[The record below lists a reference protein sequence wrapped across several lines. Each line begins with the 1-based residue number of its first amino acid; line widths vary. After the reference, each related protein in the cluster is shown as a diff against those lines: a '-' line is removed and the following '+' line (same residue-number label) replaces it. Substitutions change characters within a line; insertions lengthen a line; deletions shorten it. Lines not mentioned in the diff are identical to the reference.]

1 MSHSYSIVPAT
12 RQHLPMVPVIEQAA
26 ASLFSEHD
34 LPADIR
40 FLVTEPDLLCEA
52 QKDGRMWMALQTDG
66 QPVGFAYAVFIDGQA
81 HLDEMNV
88 HPEHGRRGVG
98 TRLLRTVIEWS
109 RAVGSSGLTLITFRH
124 LPWNAPFYER
134 LGFRCLAQDNVG
146 QGLRSL
152 ISEEALAG
160 IDTTNRVAMRIAF

>member
-1 MSHSYSIVPAT
+1 MTHSYSIVRAA

-34 LPADIR
+34 LPAGIR
-40 FLVTEPDLLCEA
+40 FLVTEPELLSEA
-52 QKDGRMWMALQTDG
+52 QKDGRMWMALQADG

-109 RAVGSSGLTLITFRH
+109 RAIGSSGLTLITFRH

-134 LGFRCLAQDNVG
+134 LGFRSLAQDNVG

-160 IDTTNRVAMRIAF
+160 IDTTNRVAMRIVF